1 MAIDGDRIYPTISLS
16 GAEDPS
22 RTGYVREGD
31 EWVETWP
38 MTTARKA
45 HGRRHNVYGGVG
57 IDQLV
62 LQRVDK
68 VVDWGR
74 FG

>member
-1 MAIDGDRIYPTISLS
+1 M
-16 GAEDPS
+16 
-22 RTGYVREGD
+22 REGD

-62 LQRVDK
+62 LQRVDQ